1 MLHLDH
7 LKFSMVNIDVK
18 LEELIDNHKKEK
30 HFLDLFCHEHKQ
42 TQAAVDFFNQF
53 RNLVVDCLKKKGDI
67 ILWQGGAV
75 LTEDEQL
82 SPTFE
87 ELILVVVLSLID
99 IQLPGLVKNEY
110 DHLLGKEKSLMDYRA
125 DILDKVPTFLSTIE
139 TSHHDISKSDSSL
152 VAR

>member
-1 MLHLDH
+1 MVPTDIKLDE
-7 LKFSMVNIDVK
+7 F
-18 LEELIDNHKKEK
+18 IDNQEKEK
-30 HFLDLFCHEHKQ
+30 HFLDLFGHQNHQ
-42 TQAAVDFFNQF
+42 TLGAIDFFNLF

-75 LTEDEQL
+75 LAEDEQL

-99 IQLPGLVKNEY
+99 IQLPGLVKSEY
-110 DHLLGKEKSLMDYRA
+110 GNLLGKEKSLMDYRA